1 MKNIFNQRRLKK
13 MRTTDVEYKKMALDE
28 RIKKLSGSV
37 KNEKCGGVLRKIRRM
52 RRNLE
57 K

>member
-1 MKNIFNQRRLKK
+1 MARRKK
-13 MRTTDVEYKKMALDE
+13 IRTDSVEYKKMALDE
-28 RIKKLSGSV
+28 RIKKLKGSI
-37 KNEKCGGVLRKIRRM
+37 KNEKCGGVLKKLRRM